1 MPGAPSCPGR
11 SRGKGMGVRDVN
23 TVDVCQVLSFLLKGG
38 AGQRKMGW
46 GEVPTPHENLMRER
60 IK

>member
-1 MPGAPSCPGR
+1 
-11 SRGKGMGVRDVN
+11 MGLGEVD

-46 GEVPTPHENLMRER
+46 GEVPHST
-60 IK
+60 